1 MAALLTEIG
10 TWQSKFLNEI
20 EMSDTITVEV
30 EQLATKWLPPS
41 VPFISGSTQYRFYTL
56 KLATL

>member
-20 EMSDTITVEV
+20 EVSDTITVEV
-30 EQLATKWLPPS
+30 ELKRILATKWLPPS
-41 VPFISGSTQYRFYTL
+41 VPFISGSHQLILFY
-56 KLATL
+56 